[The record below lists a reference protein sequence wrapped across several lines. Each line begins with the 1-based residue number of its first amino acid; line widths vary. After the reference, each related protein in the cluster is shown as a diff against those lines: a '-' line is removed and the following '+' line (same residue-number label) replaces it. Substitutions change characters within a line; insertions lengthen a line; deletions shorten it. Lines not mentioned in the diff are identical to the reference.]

1 MATKPLKMPKL
12 FITNGAEA
20 AALRKKL
27 RINQADFWSRVQ
39 VTQSGGSRYEHGRT
53 IPKAMLYL
61 LHFAFAP
68 EKRALELLTYLRNIE
83 INTAKR
89 IFSSK

>member
-1 MATKPLKMPKL
+1 MATKL
-12 FITNGAEA
+12 FIANGAEA

-27 RINQADFWSRVQ
+27 GINQADFWSRVKA
-39 VTQSGGSRYEHGRT
+39 TQSGGSRYEHGRA
-53 IPKAMLYL
+53 IPKTTLYL
-61 LHFAFAP
+61 LHFALAP
-68 EKRALELLTYLRNIE
+68 KKMAQELLTYLRNVE